1 MEIVGALTL
10 VVIFLPLG
18 FALFG
23 YGGIWKFLTL
33 LCCGLTLLSVA
44 TIIGAPF
51 AVLWWI
57 LAWVFAAL
65 ARRDRLSYTSR

>member
-1 MEIVGALTL
+1 MEAAILL
-10 VVIFLPLG
+10 VVMFLPLA
-18 FALFG
+18 FAVFG

-33 LCCGLTLLSVA
+33 LCCVLTLLSV
-44 TIIGAPF
+44 ISVIGIPF
-51 AVLWWI
+51 AIFWWI